1 MNNVVMRYVAVA
13 ILVIMIFVGFTSRV
27 ENVSKDKVIL
37 ADGIEYEVDIIL
49 NAIIQNQLTLQELI
63 ADAHDEN

>member
-1 MNNVVMRYVAVA
+1 MRYVAVA